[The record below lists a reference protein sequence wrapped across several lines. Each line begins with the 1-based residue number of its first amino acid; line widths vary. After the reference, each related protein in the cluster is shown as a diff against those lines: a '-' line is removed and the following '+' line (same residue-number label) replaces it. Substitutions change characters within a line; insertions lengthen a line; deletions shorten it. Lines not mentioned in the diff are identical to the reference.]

1 MIWYDIIWYHIIW
14 YDIIWYHITA
24 AAAAAAA
31 AAALR
36 CKGRRETFFRNFTL
50 KNDLQKIEKYK
61 KDPHENSV
69 HFPYWIITRWYGF
82 VPVMMNYVFDKNC
95 IIISYL
101 YFISYHHFLILG
113 VVVPRK
119 LHRPPQPFICY
130 EKIILSYLERNH
142 IIVNDSTQTMYVQTM
157 YVFFSHAFLQAR
169 NREQV
174 AETIIGSR
182 WSVLQKSLYS
192 VPKLNNPQF
201 GISMIFVWL
210 KFYGKLILRIVQV
223 LKLLFLPF

>member
-82 VPVMMNYVFDKNC
+82 VPVMMNSVFDKNC

-113 VVVPRK
+113 VVGIALRSDSQ
-119 LHRPPQPFICY
+119 L
-130 EKIILSYLERNH
+130 L
-142 IIVNDSTQTMYVQTM
+142 IVAHSSTNVLTDEIAKRAFATVQLPS
-157 YVFFSHAFLQAR
+157 VFLRTCA
-169 NREQV
+169 
-174 AETIIGSR
+174 
-182 WSVLQKSLYS
+182 
-192 VPKLNNPQF
+192 LNTNAPN
-201 GISMIFVWL
+201 
-210 KFYGKLILRIVQV
+210 
-223 LKLLFLPF
+223 